1 MIPDAVWKV
10 EDNSKAARSHR
21 YHSPAENSMQI
32 LHRGCRSWFLF
43 LCSRGCFGKMSLFF
57 FCVGISTC
65 FDPWSDGG
73 EEVKRLSLNQTAA
86 VLILQPLANQILQG

>member
-1 MIPDAVWKV
+1 
-10 EDNSKAARSHR
+10 
-21 YHSPAENSMQI
+21 MQE
-32 LHRGCRSWFLF
+32 LVPL
-43 LCSRGCFGKMSLFF
+43 SLFKGLFWENEFVF

>member
-1 MIPDAVWKV
+1 MP
-10 EDNSKAARSHR
+10 
-21 YHSPAENSMQI
+21 
-32 LHRGCRSWFLF
+32 L
-43 LCSRGCFGKMSLFF
+43 SLFKGLFWENEFVF
-57 FCVGISTC
+57 FCVGISTF